1 MAPPDQ
7 DDNLTDSDLQL
18 EIELVGELVVAA
30 SASDGPL
37 PQDEVDQLLGVR
49 PDSALPVA
57 PCTEVGSPPRT

>member
-57 PCTEVGSPPRT
+57 PCHEAGSAPRT